1 MSFFPHNSSEH
12 PANSPLSASPSQ
24 HVQEFRN
31 YFRYAFWWVTLG
43 VASSIGLALCHSYAK
58 DSSFWS
64 MQGREDYSEEPMIL
78 AFRHFISLDHQG
90 AAIKEEMN
98 SLP

>member
-24 HVQEFRN
+24 ICILVGYTWGCVIN
-31 YFRYAFWWVTLG
+31 WT
-43 VASSIGLALCHSYAK
+43 CYAK